1 MPKTM
6 REVAAELVHMLDE
19 AGDGDRAALAR
30 LLYVRVAM
38 RQAYV
43 TVAGETSSGKSSIIN
58 GMFGRRLLPVGGGP
72 TTGTVTHMICLED
85 GNDRHFAV
93 YRDATQ
99 EEIGRDEFVELNM
112 RPPKNL
118 LRLQV
123 RASPELSGLAGLHVF
138 DTPGYNSMV
147 AEHGEVLEE
156 FLPQS
161 DVVVFVVGYRTG
173 FGQDDQDLLESVAAF
188 AAPEQDIP
196 VILVINRVPPGITS
210 DNRRLAEIVSNASDT
225 LGRVPE
231 LVIVDSFSAD
241 GAGSTPDTGTL
252 WRRVAEMVAEPQR
265 QAAIDAKLRGLLHEM
280 IVDADDRAE
289 RQELALLADEDQVRE
304 QAEVIQVLRRQRDA
318 SLAVVE
324 KTTERLRLL
333 VPANI
338 QAATD
343 DLHASLAA
351 EVAASNKWLG
361 STDCAE
367 WISGHFLPF
376 EVRGIAR
383 SVEEQIAG
391 ELRRLDEELQE
402 IANTAV
408 NELSR
413 RVTIGTNRGKFAVNL
428 AGTLARRI
436 GGAAWRSLLR
446 GVGGVGGTAAGAGNL
461 VKMVVSRAG
470 KLVGKTFSREVYS
483 QIGRTFNKQLMRR
496 LNVVVTIVLEVG
508 SYIYKSTTW
517 QAELVSQV
525 AKGLDEWKMEVMD
538 DLLAQQLPS
547 IHEANVNSV
556 KDIYDDLIA
565 SDAKCLD
572 GQDTDRRLEEIRSL
586 RASFS
591 MLRDA
596 LEAIPS

>member
-1 MPKTM
+1 M
-6 REVAAELVHMLDE
+6 VHVLDE

-30 LLYVRVAM
+30 LLYARVAM

-72 TTGTVTHMICLED
+72 TTGTVTHMICLEE
-85 GNDRHFAV
+85 GNDRHFSV

-99 EEIGRDEFVELNM
+99 EEIGRDEFVELNA

-123 RASPELSGLAGLHVF
+123 RARPELSGLAGLHVF
-138 DTPGYNSMV
+138 DTPGYNSVV

-196 VILVINRVPPGITS
+196 VILVVNRVPPGVAS
-210 DNRRLAEIVSNASDT
+210 GNRRLAEIVSNASDT

-241 GAGSTPDTGTL
+241 GAGRTPDTGTL

-265 QAAIDAKLRGLLHEM
+265 QAAVDAKLRGLLREM
-280 IVDADDRAE
+280 IEDADDRAE
-289 RQELALLADEDQVRE
+289 RQELALLADEDQARE
-304 QAEVIQVLRRQRDA
+304 QAEAIQVLRRQRDA
-318 SLAVVE
+318 SLAAVE

-508 SYIYKSTTW
+508 SYIYKSATW
-517 QAELVSQV
+517 QADLVSQV
-525 AKGLDEWKMEVMD
+525 AKGLDEWKMQVMD

-572 GQDTDRRLEEIRSL
+572 GQDLDRRLEDIRSL